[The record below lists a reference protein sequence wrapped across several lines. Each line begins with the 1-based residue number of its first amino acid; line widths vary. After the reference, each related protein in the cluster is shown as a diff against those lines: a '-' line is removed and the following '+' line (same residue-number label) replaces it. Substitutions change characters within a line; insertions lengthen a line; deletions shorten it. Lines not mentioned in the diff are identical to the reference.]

1 MRRKDR
7 EKDRDF
13 ALKVIDHAP
22 FGVAAFVDEKGDP
35 YAIQLSIVRVGEF
48 LFFHSAHEGA
58 KNDIIKRNPRTC
70 VTFASN
76 VIPAKDSFT
85 TSYESAIVKGVVTE
99 VFDDDEK
106 TEILRAL
113 SIRFCPDNMGR
124 FDEAI
129 KMSLG
134 RTAIFKISMDEVTG
148 KAKHLSEAQ
157 KYR

>member
-48 LFFHSAHEGA
+48 LFFHSAHEGT
-58 KNDIIKRNPRTC
+58 KNDIIKRNSRIC